1 MGYGPSM
8 ASKKLR
14 YLHEYA
20 ISFARLG
27 EAGFLLEYGGTPVLV
42 GEGISGELQDRLFS
56 SAKVDIH
63 QTFTIQPIDPNGF
76 SSEAMKGRV
85 FTLEPNPDSSQ
96 GSNPDSS
103 HGAMI
108 VVGRWNNE
116 DVMLPDHSVSRRH
129 CGFLLG
135 PEGVSVMDLGSKNGT
150 EVDDRVLSKDES
162 CPLEG
167 GELITI
173 GRLCLRFSTGVQFA
187 RLLKGLLNG
196 I

>member
-1 MGYGPSM
+1 MGYGPNM
-8 ASKKLR
+8 GERKLR

-27 EAGFLLEYGGTPVLV
+27 EAGFLLQYGNTPVLV
-42 GEGISGELQDRLFS
+42 GEGISGELQDRVFS

-63 QTFTIQPIDPNGF
+63 QTFTVQPVDPKAF

-85 FTLEPNPDSSQ
+85 FTLVPNPDSS
-96 GSNPDSS
+96 D
-103 HGAMI
+103 GAMI

-129 CGFLLG
+129 CGFLLS
-135 PEGVSVMDLGSKNGT
+135 PEGVSLVDLGSKNGT
-150 EVDDRVLSKDES
+150 KVDDNTLRKDES
-162 CPLEG
+162 CPLQG

-173 GRLCLRFSTGVQFA
+173 GRLCLRFHTGTQFTA
-187 RLLKGLLNG
+187 LLKGLLNG
-196 I
+196 V